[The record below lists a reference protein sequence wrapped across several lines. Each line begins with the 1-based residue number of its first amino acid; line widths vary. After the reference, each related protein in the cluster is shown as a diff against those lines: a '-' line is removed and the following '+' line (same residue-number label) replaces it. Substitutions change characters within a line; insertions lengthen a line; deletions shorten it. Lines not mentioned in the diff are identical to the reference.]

1 MAANLN
7 QCNFIGYAAA
17 QPEVHTFN
25 DGSKVANLKLA
36 VTDSYTDRSGQKQE
50 VTEWVPV
57 VLNGKFA
64 DISPYIQKGSTIFV
78 SGRLRTRSWQDQQGA
93 KHYQSEIVCQ
103 SIKLLDKR
111 QTGVAPA
118 APAAPAPAPAPATQ
132 FAPPATQ
139 FAPPSQPPIAPAPVP
154 PQQAYPSAPAA
165 PGVSVPQ
172 DTKNFDPEAFSD
184 LPFN

>member
-36 VTDSYTDRSGQKQE
+36 VTDVYTDKAGQKQE

-64 DISPYIQKGSTIFV
+64 DITPYIQKGSTIFV

-93 KHYQSEIVCQ
+93 KHYQTEIVCQ
-103 SIKLLDKR
+103 TIKLLDKS
-111 QTGVAPA
+111 QTAAAAP
-118 APAAPAPAPAPATQ
+118 APAAPAPAPAPAPQ
-132 FAPPATQ
+132 YAPPATQ
-139 FAPPSQPPIAPAPVP
+139 FAPSQQPPIAPAPVP
-154 PQQAYPSAPAA
+154 PQQAYPKGDPL
-165 PGVSVPQ
+165 PPSVPQ
-172 DTKNFDPEAFSD
+172 DPRNFDPEYD
-184 LPFN
+184 TGLPF